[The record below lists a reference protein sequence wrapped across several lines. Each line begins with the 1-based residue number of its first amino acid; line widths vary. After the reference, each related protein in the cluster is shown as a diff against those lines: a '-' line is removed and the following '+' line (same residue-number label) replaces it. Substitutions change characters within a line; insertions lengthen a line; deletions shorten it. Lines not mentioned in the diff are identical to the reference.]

1 MKDQNQFS
9 QELMDIPSQIKSNQF
24 LLLDLNQE
32 LDQISREIGNIE
44 SGLKLEISNA
54 VDLETGKKLYS
65 NDDARKSALVEHLS
79 ASAEYSDL
87 KEKMD
92 TLNRRINEIKIEIE
106 YLSNHQRNIRA
117 VFAFLETV

>member
-9 QELMDIPSQIKSNQF
+9 QELMEIPSKIKSHQI
-24 LLLDLNQE
+24 LL
-32 LDQISREIGNIE
+32 SRELGNIE

-92 TLNRRINEIKIEIE
+92 TLNRSINELRIEIE

-117 VFAFLETV
+117 VFSFLETV

>member
-1 MKDQNQFS
+1 MKDQNQFF
-9 QELMDIPSQIKSNQF
+9 QELMEIPSQIKSNQF